1 MQMVTENKI
10 YNCHWG
16 LFYQRK
22 KTVLI
27 HLIVKIV
34 SIEVKTRGIV
44 KAVKRL
50 FIFIRGIRF
59 QLWHFT
65 ANQETELVKKSTIT
79 PNKWLIN
86 SVGNDTQS
94 KYGSHDVK
102 TYWSLNSCCSCCC
115 YCVFVTLRLQ
125 CDDSKPLRNQLVATA
140 IRTAKSEAES
150 EANFLFFFQVYFFC
164 NLNFTWSTIR
174 FPFPIITNS
183 LPFCVER
190 NFYTKYLIV
199 YSDSLGENKFCLFEK
214 MYYYSAVYNLLRF
227 RDMFGQHIVR
237 TL

>member
-1 MQMVTENKI
+1 MQIVTENKI

-65 ANQETELVKKSTIT
+65 ANQETELVIKSTVT

-86 SVGNDTQS
+86 SVGSDTQS

-102 TYWSLNSCCSCCC
+102 TYWSLNSCCSCC

-125 CDDSKPLRNQLVATA
+125 CEDSKPLRNQLVAPA
-140 IRTAKSEAES
+140 IRTAKSEAEIQ
-150 EANFLFFFQVYFFC
+150 ATFHIFF
-164 NLNFTWSTIR
+164 
-174 FPFPIITNS
+174 
-183 LPFCVER
+183 
-190 NFYTKYLIV
+190 
-199 YSDSLGENKFCLFEK
+199 
-214 MYYYSAVYNLLRF
+214 
-227 RDMFGQHIVR
+227 
-237 TL
+237 

>member
-65 ANQETELVKKSTIT
+65 ANQETELVIKSTVT
-79 PNKWLIN
+79 PNRWLIN
-86 SVGNDTQS
+86 SVGSDTQS
-94 KYGSHDVK
+94 KYGRHNVK

-125 CDDSKPLRNQLVATA
+125 CDDSKLLRNQLVAPA
-140 IRTAKSEAES
+140 IRTASVRSWKPG
-150 EANFLFFFQVYFFC
+150 NFSYIFLSLFFLQPQLHLV
-164 NLNFTWSTIR
+164 N
-174 FPFPIITNS
+174 NS
-183 LPFCVER
+183 LSFP
-190 NFYTKYLIV
+190 
-199 YSDSLGENKFCLFEK
+199 D
-214 MYYYSAVYNLLRF
+214 YN
-227 RDMFGQHIVR
+227 
-237 TL
+237 